1 MILLNEAI
9 NYSNKSLEYKEKML
23 ESASTPKEKKW
34 AQLSIQYNK
43 AVLERWEYVKSLI
56 GNSTKDSFLNDKMES
71 YSKETRLDKEINS
84 TYNNY
89 QSFLTVN
96 PDFNQRFNE
105 ILDEVKTKS

>member
-1 MILLNEAI
+1 
-9 NYSNKSLEYKEKML
+9 
-23 ESASTPKEKKW
+23 
-34 AQLSIQYNK
+34 
-43 AVLERWEYVKSLI
+43 
-56 GNSTKDSFLNDKMES
+56 MES